1 MDIVISKMMSK
12 PDFQSDFLA
21 NILKANANPDIITF
35 AGGLPNAVSFPVE
48 AMDRAADKVLKENGI
63 MALQYSGAQG
73 YAPLRKFIADRYQKK
88 GYRCRCFTDYHNQRF
103 STGIGHVLCCND

>member
-35 AGGLPNAVSFPVE
+35 AGGLPNAVSSRSRRWTELP
-48 AMDRAADKVLKENGI
+48 I
-63 MALQYSGAQG
+63 
-73 YAPLRKFIADRYQKK
+73 
-88 GYRCRCFTDYHNQRF
+88 RF
-103 STGIGHVLCCND
+103 